1 MITFVK
7 SMFMI
12 GTQRLKNSF
21 EFNFKLKIK
30 MRVMKLTQ
38 YLKLVIKILY
48 LQNMIKIFGKIR
60 ISSLDI

>member
-1 MITFVK
+1 
-7 SMFMI
+7 
-12 GTQRLKNSF
+12 
-21 EFNFKLKIK
+21 